1 MDLLKSEKDENVSLE
16 FHEACKRG
24 DVDKVTNLL
33 QRKEEID
40 VVQLDKQFTLKR
52 AVQNGD
58 SQIVQLLL
66 RIGINVNQK
75 HTLTGIRPLHCACA
89 AWGNLAIAKILLDN
103 GADINA
109 TDEYFNRTAL
119 HFAVSN
125 KKTSITKLL
134 LKDGC
139 NTKVRAKLTWQE
151 VDLPNCTPFELAL
164 DMKSINIVKMIAY
177 QET

>member
-1 MDLLKSEKDENVSLE
+1 MELLKPENEDNVTME
-16 FHEACKRG
+16 FHEACKKG
-24 DVDKVTNLL
+24 NIDKVTNFL

-40 VVQLDKQFTLKR
+40 VVQLDNQFTLKR

-109 TDEYFNRTAL
+109 TSECSIQTAL
-119 HFAVSN
+119 HFAVLN
-125 KKTSITKLL
+125 KRTSITKLL
-134 LKDGC
+134 LENGC
-139 NTKVRAKLTWQE
+139 KTEIRTHQGRTGLE
-151 VDLPNCTPFELAL
+151 VAL
-164 DMKSINIVKMIAY
+164 KKGFVGIVKLFAFHNK
-177 QET
+177 

>member
-1 MDLLKSEKDENVSLE
+1 MELLKPENEDNVTME
-16 FHEACKRG
+16 FHEACKKG
-24 DVDKVTNLL
+24 NIDKVTNFL

-40 VVQLDKQFTLKR
+40 VVQLDNQFTLKR

-109 TDEYFNRTAL
+109 ADKCYNQTAL
-119 HFAVSN
+119 QFAVLN
-125 KKTSITKLL
+125 KRTSITK
-134 LKDGC
+134 GC
-139 NTKVRAKLTWQE
+139 SPDK
-151 VDLPNCTPFELAL
+151 NCHIQ
-164 DMKSINIVKMIAY
+164 KHH
-177 QET
+177 

>member
-1 MDLLKSEKDENVSLE
+1 MELLKPENEDNVTME
-16 FHEACKRG
+16 FHEACKKG
-24 DVDKVTNLL
+24 NIDKVTNFL

-40 VVQLDKQFTLKR
+40 VVQLDNQFTLKR

-66 RIGINVNQK
+66 RTGINVNQK

-109 TDEYFNRTAL
+109 TEECYNQNAL
-119 HFAVSN
+119 HFAVLN

-134 LKDGC
+134 LKNGC
-139 NTKVRAKLTWQE
+139 KTNVRNHEGLTGLE
-151 VDLPNCTPFELAL
+151 MALKKGFVD
-164 DMKSINIVKMIAY
+164 IVKMFAFHNK
-177 QET
+177 